1 MSPESKGSEVFSTED
16 VQMHMKR
23 HPISLVIME
32 MQTKPQQEIT
42 SYLLGVP
49 QMARNSER
57 RTVTSARMEGDME
70 KSGPSYRAGGNV
82 KW

>member
-1 MSPESKGSEVFSTED
+1 MSPECKGSED

-32 MQTKPQQEIT
+32 MQTKTTARNHFIPPRMA
-42 SYLLGVP
+42 P

-57 RTVTSARMEGDME
+57 QIGTSAWMEGDVE
-70 KSGPSYRAGGNV
+70 KLGPSYTAGGNV